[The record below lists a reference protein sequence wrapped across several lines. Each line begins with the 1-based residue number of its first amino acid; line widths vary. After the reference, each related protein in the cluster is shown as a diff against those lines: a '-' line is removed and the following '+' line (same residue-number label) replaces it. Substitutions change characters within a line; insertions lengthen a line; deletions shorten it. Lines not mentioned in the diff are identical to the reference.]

1 MNNLLYIGLNGYA
14 GAGKDTVAKM
24 LKVCLNNFNMSLDQC
39 KEYYF
44 SVYTNPTQSATYVQN
59 DNDILSQENNNVL
72 CIAYADQ
79 LKEICAKIFGI
90 PRQRFYQN
98 KSTAWICINDKFQYT
113 EIKPEDDHIVT
124 ADEYYYSISSI
135 GNDSVKYWMSLR
147 EILVYIGTYV
157 LQQSINKEIFVNIVR
172 NYVREE
178 QFRNHNLKYVI
189 ITDNRFSHELNY
201 IRENNGITIT
211 ITRNSIK
218 QLDNVAE
225 HDLDDVEDYD
235 YVINNSGTY
244 DELFKTIWT
253 LVHTD
258 IEFQNKTI
266 ELYTR
271 ENINNYLRL
280 ITENDFERIYKL
292 CAPKQTQQLYK
303 SGGNITVIN
312 PIGGPIICI
321 NESIDGTKNN
331 DITHEP
337 IIPSKITMDESTNQF
352 MIYESVEGRT

>member
-24 LKVCLNNFNMSLDQC
+24 LKVCLNNFEMTLEQC
-39 KEYYF
+39 KQYYF
-44 SVYTNPTQSATYVQN
+44 SVYTNPTQSATYIQN
-59 DNDILSQENNNVL
+59 DNDLLSKEKNHVL

-98 KSTAWICINDKFQYT
+98 KSTAWICMNDKFQYT
-113 EIKPEDDHIVT
+113 EIKPDDNNIVT
-124 ADEYYYSISSI
+124 AEEYYYSISSI
-135 GNDSVKYWMSLR
+135 GNNETKLWMSLR

-172 NYVREE
+172 NYIKEE
-178 QFRNHNLKYVI
+178 QRRNPNLKYVI
-189 ITDNRFSHELNY
+189 VTDNRFSHELNY
-201 IRENNGITIT
+201 IHENNGITIT
-211 ITRNSIK
+211 IVRNNIE

-225 HDLDDVEDYD
+225 HDLDDVNDYD
-235 YVINNSGTY
+235 YIINNSTTY
-244 DELFKTIWT
+244 DDLFYTVWN

-258 IEFQNKTI
+258 IEFENKTV

-280 ITENDFERIYKL
+280 IQETDKERIYKL
-292 CAPKQTQQLYK
+292 CAPLHTQQLYK
-303 SGGNITVIN
+303 SGGDITVIN
-312 PIGGPIICI
+312 PIGGPMICL
-321 NESIDGTKNN
+321 NEIIDGTSYNS
-331 DITHEP
+331 ITHKG
-337 IIPSKITMDESTNQF
+337 IIASKIEMNDNTNQF
-352 MIYESVEGRT
+352 IIYEEKEVD